1 MFPDVDGGMRKNPKV
16 TMNLEELNKLYDFTG
31 KTALITGGAG
41 VLAGEIACALF
52 GCNAR
57 IAIVDRDPSLAE
69 SLMKRIE
76 PVGDRALVVF
86 GDVVKPETIQTAV
99 DLTVKTFGQI
109 DFLINAAGGNHPKAT
124 TGGATTFFDLPAEAI
139 RFVAD
144 LNLLGTIIPSQ
155 IVGRHMA
162 ERKEGVILNISSM
175 NAFRPLTRI
184 AAYSAAKSAVS
195 NFTQWLAV
203 YMAQEV
209 SPKIRVNAI
218 APGFF
223 LTKQNRF
230 LLTDERSGELTERGR
245 KIIDHTPMG
254 RFGDPEDLLGTA
266 LWLLS
271 PAAEFI
277 TGIVVPIDGGFSAFS
292 GV

>member
-1 MFPDVDGGMRKNPKV
+1 
-16 TMNLEELNKLYDFTG
+16 MNLDQIRTLYDFSG
-31 KTALITGGAG
+31 RTALITGGAG

-52 GCNAR
+52 ACNAN
-57 IAIVDRDPSLAE
+57 IAIVDRDTALAQP
-69 SLMKRIE
+69 LMKRIE
-76 PVGDRALVVF
+76 PVGDRAIVVF
-86 GDVVKPETIQTAV
+86 GDVVKPDEMQTAV
-99 DLTVKTFGQI
+99 DLVVKTFGKI
-109 DFLINAAGGNHPKAT
+109 DILVNAAGGNDPKAT
-124 TGGATTFFDLPAEAI
+124 TNPTTTFFDLPTEAM
-139 RFVAD
+139 RSVTD

-175 NAFRPLTRI
+175 NAYRPLTRI

-209 SPKIRVNAI
+209 SPHIRVNAV
-218 APGFF
+218 APGFIF
-223 LTKQNRF
+223 TNQNKF
-230 LLTDERSGELTERGR
+230 LLTDEKTGELTPRGKR
-245 KIIDHTPMG
+245 IIDHTPMG
-254 RFGDPEDLLGTA
+254 RFGQPEDLLGTV

-271 PAAEFI
+271 PASSFV
-277 TGIVVPIDGGFSAFS
+277 TGIVVPIDGGFSAYS